1 MAIAAGP
8 VHSWQYDEIVFND
21 PFQSFLNILTAH
33 PPTLLPKTRRR
44 PVPFCSAFPTPAAL
58 EVAKGGVPEFQQ
70 EMEMDEGERLD
81 AALRRAEGEE
91 AGDLLLCVSGPG
103 QLHLAIQ
110 VEGGIV
116 HADAGLRRVVERPGE
131 IPWPVVGAWR
141 LGE

>member
-58 EVAKGGVPEFQQ
+58 EAAKGGVPEFQQ
-70 EMEMDEGERLD
+70 EMEKDEGERLD
-81 AALRRAEGEE
+81 AALRAVIEDTHQWRNRLIEHENE
-91 AGDLLLCVSGPG
+91 ASRLKK
-103 QLHLAIQ
+103 AIEALQ
-110 VEGGIV
+110 S
-116 HADAGLRRVVERPGE
+116 
-131 IPWPVVGAWR
+131 
-141 LGE
+141 

>member
-58 EVAKGGVPEFQQ
+58 EAAKGGVPEFQQ
-70 EMEMDEGERLD
+70 EMEREEGERLD
-81 AALRRAEGEE
+81 KALKTIVEDTHKWRNRLIERENE
-91 AGDLLLCVSGPG
+91 ANRLKK
-103 QLHLAIQ
+103 
-110 VEGGIV
+110 
-116 HADAGLRRVVERPGE
+116 E
-131 IPWPVVGAWR
+131 IEA
-141 LGE
+141 LQS